1 LTRAIAYDEE
11 HRVVSIQD
19 GSILSQYT
27 YGADRQRIKKTEGG
41 TTTYYFFAN
50 YEEVWAGGSQVE
62 ARTYYLANDQ
72 KIAQRIIQGGSDT
85 LSYVHADHLGSSVK
99 LTDETGQVIQ
109 TIAYD
114 PYGETALSEGATEP
128 AYQYTG
134 QEKDAETGLYY
145 YGARYYDPELGRFI
159 QGDSLLDGLNRYAYG
174 HNNPLKYTDP
184 TGNYVVDPDTNECFG
199 GDCDHYPGY
208 EDYDPATGDED
219 NDGDDTDDDW
229 ALYRQVINNILG
241 ESWEIKGVSDIF
253 LYDFEGL
260 TLAVQYVH
268 LRSPISFSMPDALLV
283 GTGGSAGAGWKN
295 FGVGWTTGI
304 EELYNFNSKDWSTF
318 IYQGPQGTYKAELGA
333 NAAFYGGAVW
343 NVEQNADYAGPFNFI
358 NFTFAAGHGVTA
370 TFAWTPQENQFLGGA
385 LTPGNTKSLT
395 GGYAPGVKFSVSS
408 GQTQYTMLPD
418 AETVLEGT
426 VAFMEYMGPKMIDYV
441 QETNYVLVSGVD
453 EIEQETWEIFERFV
467 ETVVPE

>member
-1 LTRAIAYDEE
+1 LTRVIAYDEE

-19 GSILSQYT
+19 
-27 YGADRQRIKKTEGG
+27 
-41 TTTYYFFAN
+41 
-50 YEEVWAGGSQVE
+50 GGSQVE

-253 LYDFEGL
+253 LYDFSNSRFDNAGVS
-260 TLAVQYVH
+260 TASRQM
-268 LRSPISFSMPDALLV
+268 RMAFSRPAPASGDASRLDQKPKRELLPPV
-283 GTGGSAGAGWKN
+283 KH
-295 FGVGWTTGI
+295 
-304 EELYNFNSKDWSTF
+304 
-318 IYQGPQGTYKAELGA
+318 Q
-333 NAAFYGGAVW
+333 
-343 NVEQNADYAGPFNFI
+343 
-358 NFTFAAGHGVTA
+358 
-370 TFAWTPQENQFLGGA
+370 
-385 LTPGNTKSLT
+385 KSLALF
-395 GGYAPGVKFSVSS
+395 GRDFFAKYK
-408 GQTQYTMLPD
+408 
-418 AETVLEGT
+418 
-426 VAFMEYMGPKMIDYV
+426 
-441 QETNYVLVSGVD
+441 
-453 EIEQETWEIFERFV
+453 RC
-467 ETVVPE
+467 